1 MLVVR
6 ELTGREPLIIE
17 PGNPVDTGA
26 YRCPNSG
33 YGMAGSY
40 GSMTMP
46 YEAFVTVWRSVSNGV
61 SEIAG
66 YGISTAGYS
75 MPSRA
80 VWASRKMADG
90 QLSDADIYAA
100 IDSVKMCGTR
110 IWVRIL

>member
-6 ELTGREPLIIE
+6 ELTGRDPLIIE

-40 GSMTMP
+40 GSLNMP
-46 YEAFVTVWRSVSNGV
+46 YEAFVTVYRSVSDGV
-61 SEIAG
+61 SDIAG
-66 YGISTAGYS
+66 YGISTSGYS
-75 MPSRA
+75 IASRG
-80 VWASRKMADG
+80 VWVSRKMVDG

-110 IWVRIL
+110 VWVRIL